1 MNSPFKFLRRVRIHG
16 GECGAVARALHHEA
30 ESFSL
35 PAVGKKVFF
44 TTNERKVM
52 SSSTFFKRI
61 AATAIAALGLGV
73 LSVIPAKA
81 EAVGAAISID
91 AATDA
96 VTVGESATATLSHSF
111 YADAATDSVNI
122 RVVLTS
128 GSAGNA
134 GTIRLGVSDSST
146 SVEGAKGV
154 YSNVPIAAVDGNFN
168 NIAISGG
175 TGSLITLS
183 TKNRGTAD
191 ANLGTNFQP
200 DSFNVSTGTGSR
212 SVRTTISMTNYA
224 PQKAGTY
231 VWTVFTQATNAS
243 GVMANSVSTTW
254 TVTVTNRSTTANS
267 TSTSWL
273 RQGTAAEGTNAADSQ
288 AIGSATASSTT
299 PRFTIY
305 TDLNN
310 TLGVS
315 ESDNAADS
323 VTVVATG
330 QAYVCTSSTASC
342 QDRSK
347 TIAMGS
353 SSTATYIYSTGTAG
367 TATVVITAL
376 NSGLTWTKTL
386 TFYGDVATAELGTS
400 KYKIARTG
408 GFSTAGMFTVLL
420 KDAAGNAVPGQT
432 VAIASSDLTQIA
444 SGSCADLSSGVTD
457 GVYACELTSSALSTS
472 GGTATVTAT
481 YTNPV
486 TLIEYSAT
494 YAVTLGGGVS
504 TVVLTTDKATY
515 EPGEKMVVTAT
526 AKDASG
532 NPVYDGLSGPTLTAN
547 KSLGGTL
554 AMNVYVGGVSTSQ
567 TRSSTTGLVTT
578 ADTIYAPAASGN
590 FSISGS
596 AGDAAATQ
604 VSVTAS
610 TGDDAATTAANAASD
625 AAAEAIDAANAAT
638 DAANLAAEAADAA
651 TVAAEEARD
660 AADAATA
667 AVEALATEVAT
678 LMAALK
684 AQITTLAN
692 TVAKIAKKVKA

>member
-1 MNSPFKFLRRVRIHG
+1 
-16 GECGAVARALHHEA
+16 
-30 ESFSL
+30 
-35 PAVGKKVFF
+35 
-44 TTNERKVM
+44 M
-52 SSSTFFKRI
+52 SNSTFFKRI
-61 AATAIAALGLGV
+61 AVTAIAALGFGV
-73 LSVIPAKA
+73 LSTIPAKA
-81 EAVGAAISID
+81 ESVGNAISID

-96 VTVGESATATLSHSF
+96 VTVGESATATLTHSF
-111 YADAATDSVNI
+111 YAEKQTDSVNI

-128 GSAGNA
+128 GSAGNS

-154 YSNVPIAAVDGNFN
+154 YSNVPVAGVDGNFN
-168 NIAISGG
+168 NIAISAGA
-175 TGSLITLS
+175 GSPITLS

-191 ANLGTNFQP
+191 ANLGTNAQP
-200 DSFNVSTGTGSR
+200 DSFNVAPGAANR
-212 SVRTTISMTNYA
+212 SVRTTISVTNYA
-224 PQKAGTY
+224 PLKAGTY
-231 VWTVFTQATNAS
+231 VWTVFTQGTNSA
-243 GVMANSVSTTW
+243 GVMTNSASTTW

-273 RQGTAAEGTNAADSQ
+273 RQGTAAEGTNSADSQ
-288 AIGSATASSTT
+288 ALGLATASSTT

-310 TLGVS
+310 TLGVD
-315 ESDNAADS
+315 EADNAADS

-330 QAYVCTSSTASC
+330 QAYVCTTSTASC
-342 QDRSK
+342 QDRSQ

-386 TFYGDVATAELGTS
+386 TFYGSVATAAIGTS

-408 GFSTAGMFTVLL
+408 GFSTAGMFTVTL

-432 VAIASSDLTQIA
+432 VTIESSDLTQIA

-472 GGTATVTAT
+472 GGKATVTAT
-481 YTNPV
+481 YENPV
-486 TLIEYSAT
+486 TEVEYSTT
-494 YAVTLGGGVS
+494 YDVTLGGGVS

-554 AMNVYVGGVSTSQ
+554 TMNVYNGGVSTSQ

-578 ADTIYAPAASGN
+578 ADTIYAPAASGK

-604 VSVTAS
+604 VSVTA
-610 TGDDAATTAANAASD
+610 TVGDDAATTAANAASD

>member
-1 MNSPFKFLRRVRIHG
+1 
-16 GECGAVARALHHEA
+16 
-30 ESFSL
+30 
-35 PAVGKKVFF
+35 
-44 TTNERKVM
+44 M
-52 SSSTFFKRI
+52 SNSTFFKRVAI
-61 AATAIAALGLGV
+61 TAIAALGFGV

-81 EAVGAAISID
+81 EVVGAAISID

-96 VTVGESATATLSHSF
+96 VTVGESATAVVSHSF
-111 YADAATDSVNI
+111 FADTAADSVNI

-128 GSAGNA
+128 GTAGNA

-146 SVEGAKGV
+146 SVEGAKPLYLTVGTTAQ
-154 YSNVPIAAVDGNFN
+154 SGGDGR
-168 NIAISGG
+168 NIAIAGA
-175 TGSLITLS
+175 GSSPITLS

-191 ANLGTNFQP
+191 ANLGTNAQP
-200 DSFNVSTGTGSR
+200 DSFNVSSGGTSR
-212 SVRTTISMTNYA
+212 SVRTTISITNYA

-231 VWTVFTQATNAS
+231 VWTVFTTGTNSS
-243 GVMANSVSTTW
+243 GVLTNSVSTTW
-254 TVTVTNRSTTANS
+254 TVTVTNRSTTANA

-273 RQGTAAEGTNAADSQ
+273 RQGTAAESTYQGDSQ
-288 AIGSATASSTT
+288 ALASATASSTT

-310 TLGVS
+310 TLGVD
-315 ESDNAADS
+315 EADNAADS

-330 QAYVCTSSTASC
+330 PAYVCTTSSAAC
-342 QDRSK
+342 QDRSQ

-367 TATVVITAL
+367 TATVTITAL

-386 TFYGDVATAELGTS
+386 TFYGSVATAAIGTS
-400 KYKIARTG
+400 KYKIARIG
-408 GFSTAGMFTVLL
+408 GFSTAGMFTVTL
-420 KDAAGNAVPGQT
+420 KDSLGNAVPGQT
-432 VAIASSDLTQIA
+432 VTITSSDLTQIA
-444 SGSCADLSSGVTD
+444 SGSCADAVGLATD

-472 GGTATVTAT
+472 GGKATVTAT
-481 YTNPV
+481 YENPV
-486 TLIEYSAT
+486 TEVEYSTT
-494 YAVTLGGGVS
+494 YDVTLGGGVS

-532 NPVYDGLSGPTLTAN
+532 NPVYDGLSGPTLSAN

-554 AMNVYVGGVSTSQ
+554 TMNVYVGGVSTSQ

-578 ADTIYAPAASGN
+578 ADTIYAPAASGK

-604 VSVTAS
+604 VSVTA
-610 TGDDAATTAANAASD
+610 TVGDDAATTAANAASD